1 MRVIGITGGMASGKS
16 EISRHIAARGFT
28 VFDADACSRALTG
41 KNGAALECIAQV
53 FGEDF
58 VKDGVLDRKLMSAEV
73 FSDDGKRKQLEQIIH
88 PMVIAECIKLMHKCA
103 NEQLFFIDA
112 PLLIESGMNEMCDE
126 VWAVYAT
133 VEQRIER
140 AMKRSGLS
148 REEAAGRIKSQI
160 PFAQRKRCSSAVI
173 DNSGALEKALKRTD
187 ALIAAALKKQMQN
200 EKQTRG
206 EAP

>member
-16 EISRHIAARGFT
+16 EISRHITARGFT

-41 KNGAALECIAQV
+41 KNGAALDSIAQV

-148 REEAAGRIKSQI
+148 REEAA
-160 PFAQRKRCSSAVI
+160 
-173 DNSGALEKALKRTD
+173 E
-187 ALIAAALKKQMQN
+187 
-200 EKQTRG
+200 
-206 EAP
+206 